1 MISLIEKI
9 RAGNNLS
16 AFDVQE
22 AAAFLLSDSIEAK
35 TKADFLTALHDKGES
50 ASEIASFVRVLLERA
65 VPLEI
70 EEVDGPI
77 VDVCGTGGDGIDLFN
92 VSTAITFVLAAG
104 GATVVK
110 HGNRG
115 VTSRSGS
122 ADVLEALGVAIDLE
136 PDDLRE
142 CIKRLGCGF
151 VFARTYHPAF
161 RALAEM
167 RLRLARRQQRTIF
180 NLLGP
185 LLNPARPKRQL
196 IGVFS
201 PHLTMLFADVLR
213 RLDCERA
220 WIVSGTA
227 VDSLTMD
234 DVSTIGPTV
243 IAEVNCGKITS
254 AVLDT
259 RWLGIPQ
266 ATLPELTGGDS
277 EKNRRVAA
285 LACRF
290 ETRQATRWPYSKCV
304 TRYNRSRLR
313 SSATAKDVRSTGPRR
328 AMTNEVARSRSSS
341 EKSCGIWFTFTPTPR
356 TARCGA
362 FGCARISTNTPATLR
377 FSI

>member
-9 RAGNNLS
+9 RAGIDLS

-70 EEVDGPI
+70 EVDGPI

-185 LLNPARPKRQL
+185 LLNPARPERQL

-213 RLDCERA
+213 QLDCERA

-243 IAEVNCGKITS
+243 IAEVNSGKITS

-266 ATLPELTGGDS
+266 ATLPELTGGDARTNA
-277 EKNRRVAA
+277 ETIMRI
-285 LACRF
+285 LAGG
-290 ETRQATRWPYSKCV
+290 E
-304 TRYNRSRLR
+304 
-313 SSATAKDVRSTGPRR
+313 TGPKHDLVIANAAAGFVVSGLASEMNGGIAMAREQIESGR
-328 AMTNEVARSRSSS
+328 ALQKLKALQNFVA
-341 EKSCGIWFTFTPTPR
+341 
-356 TARCGA
+356 
-362 FGCARISTNTPATLR
+362 
-377 FSI
+377 

>member
-9 RAGNNLS
+9 RAGNDLS

-22 AAAFLLSDSIEAK
+22 AAAFLLSESIEAK

-70 EEVDGPI
+70 EVDGPI

-122 ADVLEALGVAIDLE
+122 ADVLEALGVTIDLE

-142 CIKRLGCGF
+142 CIKRLDCGF

-201 PHLTMLFADVLR
+201 PHLTTLFADVLR

-227 VDSLTMD
+227 VDSFTMD
-234 DVSTIGPTV
+234 DVSTIGPTA
-243 IAEVNCGKITS
+243 IAEVNSGKITS

-266 ATLPELTGGDS
+266 ATLPELTGGDART
-277 EKNRRVAA
+277 NA
-285 LACRF
+285 
-290 ETRQATRWPYSKCV
+290 ETIMRI
-304 TRYNRSRLR
+304 LGGGE
-313 SSATAKDVRSTGPRR
+313 TGPKLDLVIANAAAGFVVSGLASEMNGGIAMAREQIESGR
-328 AMTNEVARSRSSS
+328 ALEKLKALQNFVA
-341 EKSCGIWFTFTPTPR
+341 
-356 TARCGA
+356 
-362 FGCARISTNTPATLR
+362 
-377 FSI
+377 

>member
-9 RAGNNLS
+9 RAGNDLS

-22 AAAFLLSDSIEAK
+22 AAAFLLSESIEAK

-70 EEVDGPI
+70 EVDGPI

-213 RLDCERA
+213 QLDCERA

-234 DVSTIGPTV
+234 DVSTIGPTAV
-243 IAEVNCGKITS
+243 AEVNSGKITS

-266 ATLPELTGGDS
+266 ATLPELTGGDAKTNA
-277 EKNRRVAA
+277 ETIMRI
-285 LACRF
+285 LAGG
-290 ETRQATRWPYSKCV
+290 E
-304 TRYNRSRLR
+304 
-313 SSATAKDVRSTGPRR
+313 TGPKHDLVIANAAAGFVVSGLASEMNAGIAMAREQIESGR
-328 AMTNEVARSRSSS
+328 AL
-341 EKSCGIWFTFTPTPR
+341 EKLKGLQNYAP
-356 TARCGA
+356 
-362 FGCARISTNTPATLR
+362 
-377 FSI
+377 

>member
-9 RAGNNLS
+9 RAGNDLS

-70 EEVDGPI
+70 EVDGPI

-122 ADVLEALGVAIDLE
+122 ADVLEALGVVIDLE

-161 RALAEM
+161 RAMAEM
-167 RLRLARRQQRTIF
+167 RLRLARKHQRTIF
-180 NLLGP
+180 NVLGP

-201 PHLTMLFADVLR
+201 PHLTTLFADVLR
-213 RLDCERA
+213 QLDCERA

-227 VDSLTMD
+227 VDTLTMD
-234 DVSTIGPTV
+234 DVSTIGSTV
-243 IAEVNCGKITS
+243 VAEVNSGKITS
-254 AVLDT
+254 GVLDT

-266 ATLPELTGGDS
+266 ATLPELIGGDAKTNA
-277 EKNRRVAA
+277 ETITQI
-285 LACRF
+285 LAGA
-290 ETRQATRWPYSKCV
+290 E
-304 TRYNRSRLR
+304 
-313 SSATAKDVRSTGPRR
+313 TGPKRDLVIANAAAGFVVAELASEMNAGIAMAREQIASGR
-328 AMTNEVARSRSSS
+328 ALEKLKALQNFVA
-341 EKSCGIWFTFTPTPR
+341 
-356 TARCGA
+356 
-362 FGCARISTNTPATLR
+362 
-377 FSI
+377 

>member
-9 RAGNNLS
+9 RAGNDLS

-22 AAAFLLSDSIEAK
+22 AAAFLLSDAIEAK
-35 TKADFLTALHDKGES
+35 TKADFLTALHEKGES

-70 EEVDGPI
+70 DGIGGPI
-77 VDVCGTGGDGIDLFN
+77 IDVCGTGGDGIDLFN
-92 VSTAITFVLAAG
+92 VSTAVTFVLAAG

-115 VTSRSGS
+115 VTSQSGS
-122 ADVLEALGVAIDLE
+122 ADVLEALGIAIDLE

-151 VFARTYHPAF
+151 VYARTYHPAF

-167 RLRLARRQQRTIF
+167 RVRLARRQQRTIF

-201 PHLTMLFADVLR
+201 PYLTMLFADVLR

-243 IAEVNCGKITS
+243 IAEVNSGKITS

-266 ATLPELTGGDS
+266 ATLPELTGGDART
-277 EKNRRVAA
+277 NA
-285 LACRF
+285 
-290 ETRQATRWPYSKCV
+290 ETIMRI
-304 TRYNRSRLR
+304 LGGGE
-313 SSATAKDVRSTGPRR
+313 TGPKHELETANAASGFVVSGLTSAMIGGIAMAREQIAYCR
-328 AMTNEVARSRSSS
+328 ALEKLKALQNFVA
-341 EKSCGIWFTFTPTPR
+341 
-356 TARCGA
+356 
-362 FGCARISTNTPATLR
+362 
-377 FSI
+377 

>member
-9 RAGNNLS
+9 RAGNDLS

-35 TKADFLTALHDKGES
+35 TKADFLTALHKKGES
-50 ASEIASFVRVLLERA
+50 AGEIAGFVRVLLERA
-65 VPLEI
+65 VPLQI
-70 EEVDGPI
+70 DGAREPI
-77 VDVCGTGGDGIDLFN
+77 IDVCGTGGDGIDLFN
-92 VSTAITFVLAAG
+92 VSTAITFILAAG

-110 HGNRG
+110 HGNRR

-122 ADVLEALGVAIDLE
+122 ADVLEALGVAIDFE

-167 RLRLARRQQRTIF
+167 RQQLARRHQRTIF

-185 LLNPARPKRQL
+185 LLNPSRPKRQL

-201 PHLTMLFADVLR
+201 PDLTALFADVLR
-213 RLDCERA
+213 RLDCQHA

-227 VDSLTMD
+227 VDMLSMD

-243 IAEVNCGKITS
+243 VAEVNSGKITS
-254 AVLDT
+254 AVMDT

-266 ATLPELTGGDS
+266 ATLPELTGGNAKTNA
-277 EKNRRVAA
+277 ETITQI
-285 LACRF
+285 LAGT
-290 ETRQATRWPYSKCV
+290 EM
-304 TRYNRSRLR
+304 
-313 SSATAKDVRSTGPRR
+313 GPRR
-328 AMTNEVARSRSSS
+328 DLVIANAAAGLVVAGLASEMNAGIAMAREQIESGRALEKLKALQNFVA
-341 EKSCGIWFTFTPTPR
+341 
-356 TARCGA
+356 
-362 FGCARISTNTPATLR
+362 
-377 FSI
+377 

>member
-9 RAGNNLS
+9 RAGNDLS

-22 AAAFLLSDSIEAK
+22 AAAFLLSESIEAK

-70 EEVDGPI
+70 EADGPI

-92 VSTAITFVLAAG
+92 
-104 GATVVK
+104 
-110 HGNRG
+110 
-115 VTSRSGS
+115 
-122 ADVLEALGVAIDLE
+122 VAIDLE

-167 RLRLARRQQRTIF
+167 RLRLARKQQRTIF

-243 IAEVNCGKITS
+243 IAEVNSGKITS

-266 ATLPELTGGDS
+266 ATLPELTGGDARTNA
-277 EKNRRVAA
+277 ETIMRI
-285 LACRF
+285 LAGG
-290 ETRQATRWPYSKCV
+290 E
-304 TRYNRSRLR
+304 
-313 SSATAKDVRSTGPRR
+313 TGPKHDLVIANAAAGFVVSGLASEMNGGIAMAREQIESGR
-328 AMTNEVARSRSSS
+328 ALEKLKALQNFVA
-341 EKSCGIWFTFTPTPR
+341 
-356 TARCGA
+356 
-362 FGCARISTNTPATLR
+362 
-377 FSI
+377 

>member
-9 RAGNNLS
+9 RAGNDLS

-70 EEVDGPI
+70 EVDGPI
-77 VDVCGTGGDGIDLFN
+77 VVVCGPGGEGIDLFN

-115 VTSRSGS
+115 VTSQSGS
-122 ADVLEALGVAIDLE
+122 ADVLEALGIAIDLE

-151 VFARTYHPAF
+151 VYARTYHLAF
-161 RALAEM
+161 RAMAEM
-167 RLRLARRQQRTIF
+167 RLRLARKHRRTIF

-185 LLNPARPKRQL
+185 LLNPGRPKRQL
-196 IGVFS
+196 IGVFA
-201 PHLTMLFADVLR
+201 PHLTTLFAEVLR
-213 RLDCERA
+213 QLGCERA
-220 WIVSGTA
+220 WVVSGTA
-227 VDSLTMD
+227 VDTLALD
-234 DVSTIGPTV
+234 DVSTIGPTSV
-243 IAEVNCGKITS
+243 AELDGGKITS

-266 ATLPELTGGDS
+266 ATLPELIGGDART
-277 EKNRRVAA
+277 NA
-285 LACRF
+285 
-290 ETRQATRWPYSKCV
+290 ETITQI
-304 TRYNRSRLR
+304 L
-313 SSATAKDVRSTGPRR
+313 TG
-328 AMTNEVARSRSSS
+328 
-341 EKSCGIWFTFTPTPR
+341 
-356 TARCGA
+356 
-362 FGCARISTNTPATLR
+362 
-377 FSI
+377 